1 MQSAS
6 LPLQAPPQ
14 GGGPGGT
21 ADLQGVPLTKTERNR
36 QIGELWK
43 DGLTQTEIGNLFGLN
58 QNRISQILKILGIS
72 ETDKIN
78 ISQIL
83 RERFTTDRTREIAD
97 ALGVSQRTVSS
108 YVQDIELRQ
117 KAEEQADIYRLS
129 ALGWTH
135 QEIGDITG
143 YARSTITEKMSDL
156 PNLVKLTKS
165 LLDRG
170 EPVSDVAEKLKIDL
184 TLAWALALGD
194 MDDISRLEKL
204 SENND
209 GLNCNPRPY
218 DVWNFAECC
227 DLMGYEYK
235 GRIPGQIALQLLY
248 FFTEQGDLIV
258 DPMAGSGTMID
269 ACLLMKRRCLAFDNN
284 PDSYQKRVDIRDGEA
299 LKTIQSLKRQPDLI
313 FLDPP
318 YFKKLEDEYSSDSRL
333 KSTRNP
339 GGSLREKES
348 IWF

>member
-1 MQSAS
+1 
-6 LPLQAPPQ
+6 
-14 GGGPGGT
+14 
-21 ADLQGVPLTKTERNR
+21 
-36 QIGELWK
+36 
-43 DGLTQTEIGNLFGLN
+43 
-58 QNRISQILKILGIS
+58 
-72 ETDKIN
+72 
-78 ISQIL
+78 
-83 RERFTTDRTREIAD
+83 
-97 ALGVSQRTVSS
+97 
-108 YVQDIELRQ
+108 
-117 KAEEQADIYRLS
+117 
-129 ALGWTH
+129 
-135 QEIGDITG
+135 
-143 YARSTITEKMSDL
+143 MSDL